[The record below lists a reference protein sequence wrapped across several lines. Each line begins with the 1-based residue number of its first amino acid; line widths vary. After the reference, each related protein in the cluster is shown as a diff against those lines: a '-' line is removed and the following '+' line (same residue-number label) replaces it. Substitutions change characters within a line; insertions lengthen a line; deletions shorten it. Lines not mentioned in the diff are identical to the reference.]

1 MQARDLI
8 LPSSWRRARRALA
21 ALPAL
26 AALAIGASACTP
38 HHTGPTEVGVVF
50 NKLSHSLEVKPAGAT
65 YFFMPFVNA
74 WNAYDISQRSLVMNA
89 DTSSGDRREKDDLR
103 FKTRDGNDIDTD
115 VTVRWRIDPTRVGAI
130 WRNVAPSSDEVETR
144 LVRPLART
152 YVRDVLNR
160 LDSEEFYN
168 PRMRFAAAA
177 DATRLLAERLQ
188 PYGVIAESVLLGD
201 FSFKHD
207 YQRLINQ
214 RKEAEKQAEKLEA
227 EIHATQEANQA
238 NLQTKVAQL
247 TQELT
252 AAQGGFEQ
260 AKRESDAYVVRRQQE
275 AQATLAE
282 RNAAA
287 EGIRRERAALN
298 SSAGDAYV
306 NLQLIEALQKKEIRQ
321 IPRLPN
327 GNVIIDGNRLLQQLG
342 VLRYEQG
349 REDEAPSTAAPAA
362 PKPAPN
368 SPPPAPAPNPPGPAP
383 NREP

>member
-1 MQARDLI
+1 M
-8 LPSSWRRARRALA
+8 RRFRSL
-21 ALPAL
+21 LLGPAL
-26 AALAIGASACTP
+26 LAPCVLQLAACTP
-38 HHTGPTEVGVVF
+38 HHTGPTEVGIVF
-50 NKLSHSLEVKPAGAT
+50 NKLWKSVDTKPPGAT
-65 YFFMPFVNA
+65 YFFLPVIND
-74 WNAYDISQRSLVMNA
+74 WKTYDVSQRSLVMNG
-89 DTSSGDRREKDDLR
+89 DRSSGDRREKDDLR

-115 VTVRWRIDPTRVGAI
+115 VSVRWRIDPQQVAHI
-130 WRNVAPSSDEVETR
+130 WQQVAPSSDEVEQR

-168 PRMRFAAAA
+168 PKLRFAAAN
-177 DATRLLAERLQ
+177 DATRLLADRLR
-188 PYGVIAESVLLGD
+188 PYGVVVEVVLLGD
-201 FSFKHD
+201 FAFKHE

-227 EIHATQEANQA
+227 EILATQAANQS
-238 NLQTKVAQL
+238 NLQAKVALL

-260 AKRESDAYVVRRQQE
+260 AKRESDAYLVRRQQE

-321 IPRLPN
+321 IPKLPN
-327 GNVIIDGNRLLQQLG
+327 GNIIIDGNRLLQQLG

-349 REDEAPSTAAPAA
+349 RAAET
-362 PKPAPN
+362 
-368 SPPPAPAPNPPGPAP
+368 PNP
-383 NREP
+383 